1 MKTERFI
8 QLRQGAIEPHFS
20 KEKLKVTWRQ
30 KVKHQ
35 LRGAEIRDIF
45 DNYDFNFSI
54 EKRAETIRADIL
66 DGGYKALKPLVVKV
80 EKKMG
85 ICRHLIIPHPSDA
98 LIMQTLS
105 EVIFE
110 SIDDWQ
116 PSVNAFYSRDRSAR
130 KLPHESLDD
139 YSKDWFS
146 QWKKMQK
153 VILGFKDSKELIIST
168 DVTNYFDSIDLSK
181 LREEILRHVEK
192 KDKSGVLVDLLF
204 RIIEDISWRPDYL
217 PYKKLGLPT
226 INLEA
231 VRLLGHTFL
240 FEVDNILKLKTQE
253 NFTRWMDDI
262 TIGVDSRKEASEIL
276 GGIADTLKSSG
287 LALNL
292 AKTQLYS
299 PKEFEYNFLVQS
311 NRYLDQ
317 INEKKALD
325 KTDIKALRKSLTVHL
340 NDKKPQHWAKVTKRL
355 ISIHSKF
362 KVKITEKRITELYIQ
377 HPQLRGNVCKYL
389 ESLGYSTWST
399 RIILEILTNLDTK
412 DDIALFYIADLIT
425 KWNLPT
431 DSNAEQFVKR
441 VLKHISLL
449 EPFHFF
455 CSLWIR
461 AKYDHPDELLR
472 FIIQYE
478 NKWKKEP
485 FLRRQVTAVMAR
497 VYKSDTKK
505 VEVLL
510 KDQSKSN
517 DISTVS
523 IANHLLDFIEMTQ
536 LDFGVNG
543 YLFPKKLN
551 FYSLERFLVLCS
563 VLNSDAVR
571 QTRGINEK
579 VNKFINDNHYKKWL
593 STSYNIN

>member
-8 QLRQGAIEPHFS
+8 QLRKGEIEPHFS
-20 KEKLKVTWRQ
+20 KDKLKKMWRQ

-54 EKRAETIRADIL
+54 ENRAETIRADIL
-66 DGGYKALKPLVVKV
+66 DGSYKALKPLVVKV

-116 PSVNAFYSRDRSAR
+116 PSKNAFYSRDRSSR

-153 VILGFKDSKELIIST
+153 VILGFKESKEFVIST

-181 LREEILRHVEK
+181 LREEVSRHVMNQ
-192 KDKSGVLVDLLF
+192 DKSGVLVDLLF

-217 PYKKLGLPT
+217 PYTKLGLPT
-226 INLEA
+226 INLES
-231 VRLLGHTFL
+231 VRLLGHSFL
-240 FEVDNILKLKTQE
+240 FEADNILKLKTKE

-262 TIGVDSRKEASEIL
+262 TIGVNSRKEAADVL
-276 GGIADTLKSSG
+276 GGIADTLKSRG

-299 PKEFEYNFLVQS
+299 AKEFEFNFLVLS
-311 NRYLDQ
+311 NRYLDSIQ
-317 INEKKALD
+317 QKDALVSTEIRQFRNAFTAQL
-325 KTDIKALRKSLTVHL
+325 KNT
-340 NDKKPQHWAKVTKRL
+340 KPQHWTKVTKRY
-355 ISIHSKF
+355 ISLHAKF
-362 KVKITEKRITELYIQ
+362 KIKISEKRIVELYLQ
-377 HPQLRGNVCKYL
+377 HPQLRGNLCKYL
-389 ESLGYSTWST
+389 GALGNSVWSSN
-399 RIILEILTNLDTK
+399 IVLEILTRLDTK
-412 DDIALFYIADLIT
+412 DDIALFYIADLVT
-425 KWNLPT
+425 RWNLPVNDHT
-431 DSNAEQFVKR
+431 SEFIKR
-441 VLKHISLL
+441 ILKNISLL
-449 EPFHFF
+449 EAFHFF

-461 AKYDHPDELLR
+461 AKYDHPTELLN
-472 FIIQYE
+472 FISQFE

-485 FLRRQVTAVMAR
+485 FLRRQITAVMAR

-505 VEVLL
+505 VESLL

-523 IANHLLDFIEMTQ
+523 IANHILDFSENDK

-543 YLFPKKLN
+543 YIFPKKLN

-563 VLNSDAVR
+563 VLNSDSVR
-571 QTRGINEK
+571 QMPGMDTKIKRVVK
-579 VNKFINDNHYKKWL
+579 DNYFEKWL
-593 STSYNIN
+593 SVSYNIN